1 MSSIRFIR
9 GTAVAG
15 TGYAALSTL
24 SLSYS
29 AGCAMVAQGCA
40 EWSAAT
46 STSQPL
52 PKSEVRQFIGAVT
65 TLAATALIGLA
76 SYTSGDITTG
86 AVFDVV
92 VSGNLKTYQLQDA
105 TGLTA
110 DGSGIISPPD
120 FDATGNNRFLVQIA

>member
-1 MSSIRFIR
+1 MASIRFLR

-15 TGYAALSTL
+15 TGYASLSTL
-24 SLSYS
+24 SLSYP
-29 AGCAMVAQGCA
+29 AAFAMVAQGCA

-52 PKSEVRQFIGAVT
+52 PKSENRQFIAAVT
-65 TLAATALIGLA
+65 TVAATAVVGLA

-86 AVFDVV
+86 SIFDVFA
-92 VSGNLKTYQLQDA
+92 SNLKTFQLQDA

-110 DGSGIISPPD
+110 DGSSVISPPD